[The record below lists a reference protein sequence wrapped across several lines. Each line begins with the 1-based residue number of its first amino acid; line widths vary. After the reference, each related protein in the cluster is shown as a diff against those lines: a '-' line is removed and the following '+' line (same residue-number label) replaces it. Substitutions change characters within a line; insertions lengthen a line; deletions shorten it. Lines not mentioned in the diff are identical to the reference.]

1 MYLPQLYYAMAG
13 VAGWASRIPV
23 AFSACHDTVEQE
35 MITIEYHNV
44 EDVYVVARQ
53 LCDRLSEGGDVH
65 AAKELDEIMT
75 SFWTTASEALGE
87 IKLGLLHVHPRVE
100 STLGSGAANL
110 LDSAVNGATKLW
122 NGCDQ
127 RPK

>member
-1 MYLPQLYYAMAG
+1 MILWNQ
-13 VAGWASRIPV
+13 
-23 AFSACHDTVEQE
+23 D
-35 MITIEYHNV
+35 MITPEYHNV

-53 LCDRLSEGGDVH
+53 LRDRLSERGEVQ

-87 IKLGLLHVHPRVE
+87 IKLGLLHVRPTVE
-100 STLGSGAANL
+100 SKLGKDAANL

-122 NGCDQ
+122 NG
-127 RPK
+127 